1 MVGLVQGRRAGN
13 AKVSPGSGWVG
24 GRSPGTCV
32 FSHNRQGVGSVEP
45 FVVFR
50 ANHILMIVNV
60 TLMPS
65 LNSRAQLQGP
75 DLVSR
80 GTCKRAVP
88 ETLIVMLTS
97 VD

>member
-13 AKVSPGSGWVG
+13 AKVSPGSEWVG

-32 FSHNRQGVGSVEP
+32 FSHNRQGVGTVEP

-65 LNSRAQLQGP
+65 LNSRAPTSFPGA
-75 DLVSR
+75 
-80 GTCKRAVP
+80 RAKG
-88 ETLIVMLTS
+88 LS
-97 VD
+97 QRH